1 MHHVEYGWVVDF
13 YQTQLQAFDSW
24 LQCHIQKVV
33 TLRIFFNRVGFYV
46 LLDPVF
52 FQRRLPDQG
61 FILPLNLFLKVICVW
76 FLVVLIV
83 VVAVLD

>member
-1 MHHVEYGWVVDF
+1 MHHVEDGWVVDF

-52 FQRRLPDQG
+52 FQRR
-61 FILPLNLFLKVICVW
+61 
-76 FLVVLIV
+76 
-83 VVAVLD
+83 